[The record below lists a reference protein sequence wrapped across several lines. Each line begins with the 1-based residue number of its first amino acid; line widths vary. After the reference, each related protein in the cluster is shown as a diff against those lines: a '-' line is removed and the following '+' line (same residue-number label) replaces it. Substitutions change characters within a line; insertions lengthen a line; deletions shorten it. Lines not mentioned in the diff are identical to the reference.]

1 MRDQAETL
9 RLKMMRQQGDLGR
22 AIAVVSGKGGV
33 GKSNFTMNFALSLSQ
48 KGKKVVIVDMDI
60 GMGNI
65 NILIGKNASNS
76 LKDYLEG
83 NKLLDEVIFEGPH
96 GLRYISGGS
105 GMTNI
110 FNWSEMMF
118 EQLIHAFEQL
128 QKNYDY
134 ILFDMG
140 AGATNWSLDLLTSID
155 EIIVISTAEPTAI
168 TDAYSMMKYI
178 HSRDADKQFYVL
190 CNRAFSK
197 EEGIETN
204 ERLKLA
210 MKRFL
215 DKEVTILG
223 SLPEDSIVRK
233 AVREQV
239 PFSLAY
245 PDALIS
251 KTLQLIVIRFM
262 EHRVEEIHAHDQTA
276 KKFLTKLRSIFSKG
290 RD

>member
-9 RLKMMRQQGDLGR
+9 RLKMLNQQGELGR

-33 GKSNFTMNFALSLSQ
+33 GKSNFTTNFATTLAN

-65 NILIGKNASNS
+65 NILIGKNVSYS

-83 NKLLDEVIFEGPH
+83 NKLLDEVIFEGPYN
-96 GLRYISGGS
+96 LKYISGGS
-105 GMTNI
+105 GMSGVLE
-110 FNWSEMMF
+110 WSEVLF
-118 EQLIHAFEQL
+118 ERLIHAFEQL
-128 QKNYDY
+128 QKSFDY

-140 AGATNWSLDLLTSID
+140 AGATSWSLDLLASID
-155 EIIVISTAEPTAI
+155 EIIVLSTAEPTSI

-178 HSRDADKQFYVL
+178 HTRDADKQFYIL
-190 CNRAFSK
+190 CNRAYSK
-197 EEGIETN
+197 EEGMETN
-204 ERLKLA
+204 ERLRST

-215 DKEVTILG
+215 DKEVTVLG
-223 SLPEDSIVRK
+223 SLPEDPVVRK

-245 PDALIS
+245 PDALIT
-251 KTLQLIVIRFM
+251 KTLHLIVARFM
-262 EHRVEEIHAHDQTA
+262 EQRAEEVHAHDQSA
-276 KKFLTKLRSIFSKG
+276 VKFLTKLRNIFSKG

>member
-9 RLKMMRQQGDLGR
+9 RLKMMRQQGELGR

-33 GKSNFTMNFALSLSQ
+33 GKSNFTMNFAITLAQ
-48 KGKKVVIVDMDI
+48 KGKRVAIVDMDI

-65 NILIGKNASNS
+65 HILIGKNASYS

-83 NKLLDEVIFEGPH
+83 NKLLDEVIFEGPYD
-96 GLRYISGGS
+96 LKYISGGS
-105 GMTNI
+105 GMTSVLD
-110 FNWSEMMF
+110 WSQSMF
-118 EQLIHAFEQL
+118 ERLIHAFEQL

-155 EIIVISTAEPTAI
+155 EIIVISTAEPTSI

-178 HSRDADKQFYVL
+178 HVRDPEKEFYIL

-204 ERLKLA
+204 ERLKIT

-215 DKEVTILG
+215 DKEITILG
-223 SLPEDSIVRK
+223 SLPEDPVVRK

-251 KTLQLIVIRFM
+251 KTLQLIVVRFM
-262 EHRVEEIHAHDQTA
+262 EHRAEEIHAQEQTA
-276 KKFLTKLRSIFSKG
+276 KKFLSKLRSIFSKG

>member
-9 RLKMMRQQGDLGR
+9 RLKMMRQQGELGR

-33 GKSNFTMNFALSLSQ
+33 GKSNFTMNFAITLAQ
-48 KGKKVVIVDMDI
+48 KGKRVAIVDMDI

-65 NILIGKNASNS
+65 HILIGKNASYS

-83 NKLLDEVIFEGPH
+83 NKLLDEAIFEGPYD
-96 GLRYISGGS
+96 LKYISGGS
-105 GMTNI
+105 GMTSVLD
-110 FNWSEMMF
+110 WSQSMF
-118 EQLIHAFEQL
+118 ERLIHAFEQL

-155 EIIVISTAEPTAI
+155 EIIVISTAEPTSI

-178 HSRDADKQFYVL
+178 HVRDPEKEFYIL

-204 ERLKLA
+204 ERLKIT

-215 DKEVTILG
+215 DKEITILG
-223 SLPEDSIVRK
+223 SLPEDPVVRK

-251 KTLQLIVIRFM
+251 KTLQLIVVRFM
-262 EHRVEEIHAHDQTA
+262 EHRAEEIHAHEQTA
-276 KKFLTKLRSIFSKG
+276 KKFLSKLRSIFSKG

>member
-1 MRDQAETL
+1 MRDQAEAL
-9 RLKMMRQQGDLGR
+9 RLKMMRQQGELGR
-22 AIAVVSGKGGV
+22 AIAIVSGKGGV
-33 GKSNFTMNFALSLSQ
+33 GKSNFTMNFAMTLVQ
-48 KGKKVVIVDMDI
+48 KGKKVAVVDMDI

-65 NILIGKNASNS
+65 HILIGRNVSYS

-83 NKLLDEVIFEGPH
+83 NKQLDEVIFEGPY
-96 GLRYISGGS
+96 GLKYISGGS
-105 GMTNI
+105 GMTSVLE
-110 FNWSEMMF
+110 WSHSMF
-118 EQLIHAFEQL
+118 ERLILAFEQL

-155 EIIVISTAEPTAI
+155 EIIVISTAEPTSI

-178 HSRDADKQFYVL
+178 HIRDPEKQFYTL
-190 CNRAFSK
+190 CNRAFNK

-204 ERLKLA
+204 ERLKVT

-215 DKEVTILG
+215 DKDIEILG
-223 SLPEDSIVRK
+223 SLPEDPIVRK

-251 KTLQLIVIRFM
+251 KTLQLIVVRFM
-262 EHRVEEIHAHDQTA
+262 EHRVEEIHAHGQTA
-276 KKFLTKLRSIFSKG
+276 KKFITKLRSIFSKG

>member
-9 RLKMMRQQGDLGR
+9 RLKMLRQQGELGR

-33 GKSNFTMNFALSLSQ
+33 GKSNFTMNFATTLAN

-65 NILIGKNASNS
+65 NILIGKNASYS

-83 NKLLDEVIFEGPH
+83 NKLLDEVIFAGPYD
-96 GLRYISGGS
+96 LKFISGGS
-105 GMTNI
+105 GMSGVLE
-110 FNWSEMMF
+110 WSEVLF
-118 EQLIHAFEQL
+118 ERLIQAFEQL
-128 QKNYDY
+128 QKSFDY

-140 AGATNWSLDLLTSID
+140 AGATNWSLDLLASID
-155 EIIVISTAEPTAI
+155 EIIVLSMAEPTSI

-178 HSRDADKQFYVL
+178 HTRDADKQFYIL
-190 CNRAFSK
+190 CNRAHSK
-197 EEGIETN
+197 EEGLETN
-204 ERLKLA
+204 ERLKRT

-215 DKEVTILG
+215 DKEVTVLG
-223 SLPEDSIVRK
+223 ALPEDSVVRK

-239 PFSLAY
+239 PFSLAF
-245 PDALIS
+245 PDALIT
-251 KTLQLIVIRFM
+251 KTLHLIVARFM
-262 EHRVEEIHAHDQTA
+262 EHRAEEVHAHDQSA
-276 KKFLTKLRSIFSKG
+276 GKFLTKLRSIFSKG

>member
-9 RLKMMRQQGDLGR
+9 RLKMLKQQGELGR

-33 GKSNFTMNFALSLSQ
+33 GKSNFTTNFAITLAN

-65 NILIGKNASNS
+65 NILIGKNVSYS

-83 NKLLDEVIFEGPH
+83 NESLDDVIFEGPYN
-96 GLRYISGGS
+96 LRYISGGS
-105 GMTNI
+105 GMSGVLE
-110 FNWSEMMF
+110 WSEAMF
-118 EQLIHAFEQL
+118 ERLVHAFEQL
-128 QKNYDY
+128 QQSFDY

-155 EIIVISTAEPTAI
+155 EIIVLSTAEPTSI

-178 HSRDADKQFYVL
+178 HMRDADKQFYVL
-190 CNRAFSK
+190 CNRAYSK
-197 EEGIETN
+197 EEGLETN
-204 ERLKLA
+204 ERLKRT

-223 SLPEDSIVRK
+223 SLPEDSAVRK

-245 PDALIS
+245 PDALIT
-251 KTLQLIVIRFM
+251 KTLQLIVARFM
-262 EHRVEEIHAHDQTA
+262 EHREEEVHAHDQSA
-276 KKFLTKLRSIFSKG
+276 GKFLIKLRNIFSKG

>member
-9 RLKMMRQQGDLGR
+9 RLKMLGQQGELGR

-33 GKSNFTMNFALSLSQ
+33 GKSNFTINFATTLANR
-48 KGKKVVIVDMDI
+48 GKKVLIVDMDI

-65 NILIGKNASNS
+65 NILIGKNVSNS
-76 LKDYLEG
+76 LKDYLDG
-83 NKLLDEVIFEGPH
+83 NKVLEEVIFEGPY
-96 GLRYISGGS
+96 GLKYIAGGS
-105 GMTNI
+105 GLSSVLE
-110 FNWSEMMF
+110 WSEAMF
-118 EQLIHAFEQL
+118 ERLVYGFEQF
-128 QKNYDY
+128 QKNFDY

-140 AGATNWSLDLLTSID
+140 AGATSWSLDLLASIN
-155 EIIVISTAEPTAI
+155 EIIVVSTAEPTSI

-178 HSRDADKQFYVL
+178 HLRDADKQLYIL

-197 EEGIETN
+197 EEGIETT
-204 ERLKLA
+204 ERLRLT

-215 DKEVTILG
+215 EKEVTVLG
-223 SLPEDSIVRK
+223 SLPEDSVVRK

-251 KTLQLIVIRFM
+251 KTLQLIVARFI
-262 EHRVEEIHAHDQTA
+262 EHRAEEVHAHDQSA
-276 KKFLTKLRSIFSKG
+276 GKFLTKLRSIFSKG

>member
-9 RLKMMRQQGDLGR
+9 RLKMLGQQGELGR

-33 GKSNFTMNFALSLSQ
+33 GKSNFTMNFATTLAN
-48 KGKKVVIVDMDI
+48 KGKKVLIVDMDI

-65 NILIGKNASNS
+65 NILIGKNVSNS
-76 LKDYLEG
+76 LKDYLDG
-83 NKLLDEVIFEGPH
+83 NKVLDDVIFEGPY
-96 GLRYISGGS
+96 GLKYIAGGS
-105 GMTNI
+105 GMSSVLE
-110 FNWSEMMF
+110 WSEAMF
-118 EQLIHAFEQL
+118 ERLVYGFEQF
-128 QKNYDY
+128 QKNFDY

-140 AGATNWSLDLLTSID
+140 AGATSWSLDLLASIN
-155 EIIVISTAEPTAI
+155 EIIVVSTAEPTSI

-178 HSRDADKQFYVL
+178 HLRDADKQFYIL

-197 EEGIETN
+197 EEGIETT
-204 ERLKLA
+204 ERLRLT

-215 DKEVTILG
+215 EKRLLCWVHYLKIL
-223 SLPEDSIVRK
+223 LCVRLCVSK
-233 AVREQV
+233 Y

-251 KTLQLIVIRFM
+251 KTLQLIVARFI
-262 EHRVEEIHAHDQTA
+262 EHRAEEVHAHDQSA
-276 KKFLTKLRSIFSKG
+276 GKFLTKLRSIFSKG